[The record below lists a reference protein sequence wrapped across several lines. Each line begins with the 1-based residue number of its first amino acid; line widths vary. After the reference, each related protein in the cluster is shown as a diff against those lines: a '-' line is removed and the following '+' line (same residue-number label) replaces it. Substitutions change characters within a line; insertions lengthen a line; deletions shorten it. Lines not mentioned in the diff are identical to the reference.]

1 MALSIKK
8 IFVCCLLLTVV
19 THKCFAEVTP
29 AIKKKFHLIV
39 QLIKED
45 KAVELSKLIHYP
57 LGREN
62 PLPDINNATD
72 FVKYYSTLF
81 DDAFKKQLKFYDDS
95 VIFEHHD
102 TYGLVGGNF
111 RGEIWMDE
119 DGMITTVNY
128 ESAKELTLKQAL
140 IAKAKREVHP
150 SVNTW
155 DENIMVCR
163 SEKLLIRLD
172 RTDKGIR
179 YVCWSK
185 GKQMSEQPDLVLYNG
200 VEEAQGTQGGWTW
213 TFNNNGWTYVVDHA
227 DICADVKD
235 CGLFLELLYNDELKS
250 KTRLKEIK

>member
-1 MALSIKK
+1 MGFYAKK
-8 IFVCCLLLTVV
+8 IFACCLLLAAITCN
-19 THKCFAEVTP
+19 CFAAVTP
-29 AIKKKFHLIV
+29 AIKKRFQLIV
-39 QLIKED
+39 QLIRED

-62 PLPDINNATD
+62 PLHDIENAAD
-72 FVKYYSTLF
+72 FVKYYTTLF
-81 DDAFKKQLKFYDDS
+81 DDAFKTRLKFYNDS

-102 TYGLVGGNF
+102 VYGLVGGHF
-111 RGEIWMDE
+111 KGEIWIDE
-119 DGMITTVNY
+119 NGIITTINY
-128 ESAKELTLKQAL
+128 QSVEEMALKQAL
-140 IAKAKREVHP
+140 TAKAKLLIHP

-155 DENIMVCR
+155 NENIMVCG

-185 GKQMSEQPDLVLYNG
+185 GKQMNEQPDLVLYNG

-213 TFNNNGWTYVVDHA
+213 TFTNDGWTYVVDEV
-227 DICADVKD
+227 DVCGGETV